1 MISVASIDRKQP
13 LRLSLGCVA
22 LSLFGILPAAA
33 QQGDQLRQ
41 QLEDLKQE
49 YEATTRALQ
58 LRMAALEQQIESQKE
73 SSEKTNEAT
82 VTASNLAAE
91 RAAKSVLGDSDQ
103 VGAKFQGQLPSEP
116 TYDLLREADV
126 KIAKLQAEVGSFEF
140 HGYLRSGYGL
150 NSEGGQ

>member
-1 MISVASIDRKQP
+1 MITVSPIDRKQP
-13 LRLSLGCVA
+13 LRLSLGCIA

-82 VTASNLAAE
+82 VTAANLAAE
-91 RAAKSVLGDSDQ
+91 RAAKSVLGD
-103 VGAKFQGQLPSEP
+103 
-116 TYDLLREADV
+116 
-126 KIAKLQAEVGSFEF
+126 
-140 HGYLRSGYGL
+140 
-150 NSEGGQ
+150 